1 MDPRQPPLAARPRR
15 GLGSIPLLLIGVAT
29 AVTGA
34 VLALRLA
41 PCGDFF
47 VGTEFSGSNRR
58 LGAWIGSCPADLG
71 AARSSLA
78 ADGLFIVGYVLT
90 LAGILRRWWPLYQAP
105 RLKQRERLVVALPF
119 VVGALDVVENIAT
132 LIALGVARTG
142 GGQRFTFPDNPW
154 LPTFVST
161 TAWLKW
167 AGAGVAVVLAVMA
180 IGVAIAS
187 RHEPD
192 APRVSRE
199 PEPVPVMTGPPSGLG
214 VCCSGGGIRATAYAI
229 GALDE
234 LERGGVMRRARWLT
248 AVSGGNYAA
257 TAWTLAR
264 TEDPSQR
271 AADDVIR
278 WLTAPIPGSTSGR
291 HRFLRNGPGGLGRS
305 VIAAASYIALNLVV
319 LGSLV
324 AVLSWP
330 IGRVIG
336 SRAVQPV
343 FRTFHRVPRQL
354 DVPPELWWPGLA
366 LGGVAAVVLLI
377 SALPSWSTSWLWRV
391 AAGLAIAAAALTA
404 VLVGIPAATVA
415 VGNFLHPA
423 ERTGRPVAVGLLSLT
438 GALGVVWRLA
448 RKPLTGQ
455 LARRLP
461 QLGGVLLALAAL
473 MWGGKVATDAATAAG
488 LFGSAERWAAAGV
501 LFVVIYGLVGA
512 TQPSIHRIYRRRL
525 LRTFGL
531 RRAGDGRLDSPGVR
545 GQVTWDELPAGEPE
559 LVVCC
564 AQQRN
569 GIAPGGLPADTFTI
583 SRREV
588 RIGEFVTPTDRYLAR
603 LPKDLAGERDVAAW
617 AATSG
622 AAFASAMGRLSKGST
637 NALLAALNIDLGIWL
652 PNPRLTDDPAVRFPK
667 VRFGYL
673 FKEILGWYD
682 AADRYVF
689 VADGGHW
696 ENLGLVELLRRR
708 CAVIVCIDASG
719 DDAGGFGTDAARRA
733 FGTLRQ
739 AVELASLELP
749 GIVAAI
755 DLSGLE
761 RLVGNGSVLPPTTV
775 TTLSVDYVGG
785 FSGTIV
791 YAKAQLAADLDIGL
805 RRYAKAD
812 RGFPNY
818 STANQFLSNDQFAQ
832 LVDLGRASGRRV
844 VDSLDGLQP

>member
-1 MDPRQPPLAARPRR
+1 MDSGRPPLSARPRR
-15 GLGSIPLLLIGVAT
+15 GLGSFPLLGLGIALGIA
-29 AVTGA
+29 GA
-34 VLALRLA
+34 ALALRLA
-41 PCGDFF
+41 PCDDFF

-71 AARSSLA
+71 AARTSLA

-105 RLKQRERLVVALPF
+105 RLKERERLVIALPF
-119 VVGALDVVENIAT
+119 IVGALDVVENLAT
-132 LIALGVARTG
+132 LLSLGVARAG
-142 GGQRFTFPDNPW
+142 AGRRFTFPDNAW
-154 LPTFVST
+154 LPTLVST
-161 TAWLKW
+161 AAWLKW
-167 AGAGVAVVLAVMA
+167 AGAAVAVLLAAMA
-180 IGVAIAS
+180 VGVGLAS

-192 APRVSRE
+192 EPRVSRE
-199 PEPVPVMTGPPSGLG
+199 QPPVPVMTGPPSGLG
-214 VCCSGGGIRATAYAI
+214 VCCSGGGIRASAYAI

-234 LERGGVMRRARWLT
+234 LERAGVMRRARWLT

-264 TEDPSQR
+264 TDDPARR
-271 AADDVIR
+271 AGDDVID
-278 WLTAPIPGSTSGR
+278 WLTGPIPGSTSGR

-305 VIAAASYIALNLVV
+305 VLAAVTYIAVNLVV

-330 IGRVIG
+330 IGRVVG
-336 SRAVQPV
+336 SRAVQPI
-343 FRTFHRVPRQL
+343 FRTFHRVPRRVE
-354 DVPPELWWPGLA
+354 VPPELWWPGIALA
-366 LGGVAAVVLLI
+366 GAAVVMLLV

-391 AAGLAIAAAALTA
+391 AAGLALAGATLTA
-404 VLVGIPAATVA
+404 VFVGVPAAMVA
-415 VGNFLHPA
+415 VGNFLHPTV
-423 ERTGRPVAVGLLSLT
+423 RTGRPVAVGILSLT

-473 MWGGKVATDAATAAG
+473 MWGGKVATDAATASG
-488 LFGSAERWAAAGV
+488 LFATATRWAATAV
-501 LFVVIYGLVGA
+501 LFVAIYGFVGA

-531 RRAGDGRLDSPGVR
+531 RRAADGTLASPGIR
-545 GQVTWDELPAGEPE
+545 DQVTWAELPATEPE

-588 RIGEFVTPTDRYLAR
+588 RIGEHVTSTDRYLAR
-603 LPKDLAGERDVAAW
+603 LPEDLAGEREVAAW

-708 CAVIVCIDASG
+708 CAVMVCIDASG
-719 DDAGGFGTDAARRA
+719 DDTGG

-755 DLSGLE
+755 DLAGLE
-761 RLVGNGSVLPPTTV
+761 QLVGDGTVLPPTTV
-775 TTLSVDYVGG
+775 TTLRVDYVGG

-791 YAKAQLAADLDIGL
+791 YAKSQLAADIDIDL

-818 STANQFLSNDQFAQ
+818 STANQFLSNEQFAR
-832 LVDLGRASGRRV
+832 LVDLGRASGRKL
-844 VDSLDGLQP
+844 VDSLDGLQS